1 VGNRIRRCLVGK
13 ATDEIINAL
22 RGVHDPCCA
31 ERGISVV
38 DMGLVRSVTVE
49 GGAAHIQL
57 LLTSGWCPF
66 ASKVLGSVKQ
76 TVEDLPHIDSAHVE
90 LTWDE
95 AWTME
100 RMSED
105 ARRKL
110 MFLPEPVTVRDRNDY
125 ISAYSTTKGASS

>member
-1 VGNRIRRCLVGK
+1 VGK

-38 DMGLVRSVTVE
+38 DMGLVRSVSVE
-49 GGAAHIQL
+49 GGTARVQL
-57 LLTSGWCPF
+57 VLTSGWCPF

-76 TVEDLPHIDSAHVE
+76 TVEDLPNIDTAHVE

-100 RMSED
+100 RMSDD

-110 MFLPEPVTVRDRNDY
+110 VFLPEPVSVIDRNDY
-125 ISAYSTTKGASS
+125 IAAHSTTKGEPA